1 MTRAPRP
8 SGPARPAGPRR
19 PARPGRAAPVEG
31 AAAEPSP
38 PPPEPE
44 VEAPRRGRRPGPKA
58 AAPAPGPQ
66 APADAAISAELL
78 AWYDRHARALPWRVS
93 PADRAA
99 GVLPD
104 PYRVWLS
111 EIMLQQTTV
120 PHAAPYFLRFTQAW
134 PTVADLAAAPDEEVM
149 AAWAGL
155 GYYARARNLLRC
167 ARAVAHD
174 HGGRFPDRE
183 EGLLALPGLGPYTA
197 AAVAAIA
204 FDRPAA
210 VMDGNVERVV
220 SRLFAVETP
229 LPASKP
235 ELRALTAR
243 LTPLERPGDH
253 AQAMMDLGAT
263 ICTPRSPA
271 CGICP
276 LREPCAARAAGIAET
291 LPRKAP
297 KAAKPTRRGTVFVA
311 LSPSGALLLE
321 TRPETGLLGGMPGLP
336 GTAWDRRGAG
346 EEAPSPADV
355 AAAAPVAAE
364 WRRIPA
370 QARHVFTHFQLILD
384 IMVATTPEESRPS
397 RGSFVPRARAQADR
411 LPTVMKKALLLGLSA
426 LEG

>member
-1 MTRAPRP
+1 M
-8 SGPARPAGPRR
+8 
-19 PARPGRAAPVEG
+19 
-31 AAAEPSP
+31 
-38 PPPEPE
+38 
-44 VEAPRRGRRPGPKA
+44 
-58 AAPAPGPQ
+58 
-66 APADAAISAELL
+66 SAELL

-99 GVLPD
+99 GVAPD

-120 PHAAPYFLRFTQAW
+120 PHAAPYFLRFTEVW
-134 PTVADLAAAPDEEVM
+134 PTVGDLAAAPDEEVM

-167 ARAVAHD
+167 ARAVATD
-174 HGGRFPDRE
+174 HGGRFPDTE
-183 EGLLALPGLGPYTA
+183 AALLDLPGLGPYTA
-197 AAVAAIA
+197 AALAAIA

-243 LTPLERPGDH
+243 LTPSARPGDH

-297 KAAKPTRRGTVFVA
+297 KAAKPTRRGAVFVA
-311 LSPSGALLLE
+311 VTPSGRLLLE
-321 TRPETGLLGGMPGLP
+321 TRPEKGLLGGMPGLP
-336 GTAWDRRGAG
+336 GTDWDQRGAG
-346 EEAPSPADV
+346 EEAPTAE
-355 AAAAPVAAE
+355 ALAQAAPLAAE
-364 WRRIPA
+364 WRRIGA
-370 QARHVFTHFQLILD
+370 QARHVFTHFQLVLD
-384 IMVATTPEESRPS
+384 IMVATAAEESRPA
-397 RGSFVPRARAQADR
+397 RGSFVPRARAHADR

-426 LEG
+426 LEADEG